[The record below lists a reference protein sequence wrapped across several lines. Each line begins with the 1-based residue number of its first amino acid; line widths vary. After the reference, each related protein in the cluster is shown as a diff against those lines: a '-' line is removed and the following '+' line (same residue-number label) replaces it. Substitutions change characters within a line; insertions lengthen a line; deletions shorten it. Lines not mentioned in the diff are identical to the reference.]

1 MSRIFPT
8 IDLGADVLEGE
19 RSMQEEALN
28 RKSQKMTAGVARTPN
43 RAMLRA
49 IGFEDADFNKPII
62 GLASAGAEVSPCNI
76 HLDDLAAVAKDALKS
91 FGGAPLK
98 FNTFVVTDG
107 MAMGHEGMKCSL
119 VSRDVIADTIEL
131 VARGHQMDALFG
143 IGGCDKT
150 IPGTVMPMA
159 RLNLPSLFVYG
170 GTILPGDH
178 RGNPVDIVSAFEA
191 VGAYSKG
198 LIDEEERYGIECNA
212 CPGPGACGGMY
223 TANTMAAAME
233 AIGMSLPGS
242 ASIPAV
248 DPRKREDL
256 VRAGEALLEL
266 IRTPILPRDIMTRRA
281 FENAIRVVMAVGGST
296 NAVLHLLALA
306 REGEVNLDILDFNG
320 FFDSTPILCDMKP
333 AGRFVMSDLDRAG
346 GLPVVMKMLLERGLL
361 HGDCL
366 TVTGKTVAENLRD
379 VSVDLEG
386 QEVIKSFDDPV
397 KANGPIV
404 VLRGN
409 LASEGAV
416 LKTCGL
422 REVFHIGPARVFEN
436 EENALQAILDGR
448 IQSGDT
454 VVIRY
459 EGPKGGP
466 GMREMLS
473 PTAAIAGAGMAKEVA
488 LITDGRF
495 SGGSHGM
502 VVGHVA
508 PEAQEGGTIAL
519 LKNGD
524 LITIDSRKKLL
535 SVDLSEREIDRR
547 RAAWKPPPI
556 SYTTGALA
564 KYARLVSTASRGA
577 VTH

>member
-1 MSRIFPT
+1 MARRQI
-8 IDLGADVLEGE
+8 
-19 RSMQEEALN
+19 LN
-28 RKSQKMTAGVARTPN
+28 RQSREMTEGVARTPN
-43 RAMLRA
+43 RAMMRA
-49 IGFEDADFNKPII
+49 IGFQDDDFHKPIV
-62 GLASAGAEVSPCNI
+62 GLASAGAEVSPCNV
-76 HLDDLAAVAKDALKS
+76 HHDDLAAMAKEALKQS
-91 FGGAPLK
+91 GCAPLK

-131 VARGHQMDALFG
+131 VVRGHRMDAIFG

-150 IPGTVMPMA
+150 IPGTLMPMA
-159 RLNLPSLFVYG
+159 RLDLPSIFVYG
-170 GTILPGDH
+170 GTILPGEY
-178 RGNPVDIVSAFEA
+178 RGRAVDIVSAFEA
-191 VGAYSKG
+191 VGAHSKG
-198 LIDEEERYGIECNA
+198 LIDEEERYGIECAA

-223 TANTMAAAME
+223 TANTMATAAE
-233 AIGMSLPGS
+233 AMGMSLPGS

-248 DPRKREDL
+248 DPRKSDDL
-256 VRAGEALLEL
+256 ARAGAALMEL
-266 IRTPILPRDIMTRRA
+266 IRKPILPRQIMTRKA

-306 REGEVNLDILDFNG
+306 READVELDILDFND

-333 AGRFVMSDLDRAG
+333 AGRFVMSDLDRVG
-346 GLPVVMKMLLERGLL
+346 GIPVVMKMLLDRGML
-361 HGDCL
+361 HGECL
-366 TVTGKTVAENLRD
+366 TVSGKSVADNLKD
-379 VSVDLEG
+379 VLIDLRG
-386 QEVIKSFDDPV
+386 QEVIRPFDDPV
-397 KANGPIV
+397 KRNGPIV
-404 VLRGN
+404 ILRGN
-409 LASEGAV
+409 LAPEGAV

-422 REVFHIGPARVFEN
+422 QEVVHTGPARVFEN
-436 EENALQAILDGR
+436 EESALEAILAGR
-448 IQSGDT
+448 IVAGDT

-459 EGPKGGP
+459 EGPRGGP

-508 PEAQEGGTIAL
+508 PEAQEGGTIGL
-519 LKNGD
+519 LHDGD

-535 SVDLSEREIDRR
+535 SVDLSDRELERRKSQWN
-547 RAAWKPPPI
+547 APPI
-556 SYTTGALA
+556 SYSAGALA
-564 KYARLVSTASRGA
+564 KYARLVSSASRGA

>member
-1 MSRIFPT
+1 
-8 IDLGADVLEGE
+8 
-19 RSMQEEALN
+19 
-28 RKSQKMTAGVARTPN
+28 
-43 RAMLRA
+43 
-49 IGFEDADFNKPII
+49 
-62 GLASAGAEVSPCNI
+62 
-76 HLDDLAAVAKDALKS
+76 
-91 FGGAPLK
+91 
-98 FNTFVVTDG
+98 
-107 MAMGHEGMKCSL
+107 
-119 VSRDVIADTIEL
+119 
-131 VARGHQMDALFG
+131 
-143 IGGCDKT
+143 
-150 IPGTVMPMA
+150 
-159 RLNLPSLFVYG
+159 
-170 GTILPGDH
+170 
-178 RGNPVDIVSAFEA
+178 
-191 VGAYSKG
+191 
-198 LIDEEERYGIECNA
+198 
-212 CPGPGACGGMY
+212 
-223 TANTMAAAME
+223 
-233 AIGMSLPGS
+233 
-242 ASIPAV
+242 V
-248 DPRKREDL
+248 DPRKRSDL
-256 VRAGEALLEL
+256 VRAGEALLQL
-266 IRTPILPRDIMTRRA
+266 IRKAILPREIMTRRA

-306 REGEVNLDILDFNG
+306 REAEVGLDILDFNG

-333 AGRFVMSDLDRAG
+333 AGRFVMSDLDRVG
-346 GLPVVMKMLLERGLL
+346 GVPVVMKMLLERGLL

-379 VSVDLEG
+379 VVVDFKG
-386 QEVIKSFDDPV
+386 QEVIKPFDDPV

-422 REVFHIGPARVFEN
+422 QEVVHTGPARVFEN
-436 EENALQAILDGR
+436 EEGALQAILDGR
-448 IQSGDT
+448 ITSGDT

-519 LKNGD
+519 LRDGD
-524 LITIDSRKKLL
+524 VITIDSSKKLL
-535 SVDLSEREIDRR
+535 SVDLSEQEIDRR
-547 RAAWKPPPI
+547 RAAWKAPPS
-556 SYTTGALA
+556 SYTTGVLA

>member
-1 MSRIFPT
+1 
-8 IDLGADVLEGE
+8 
-19 RSMQEEALN
+19 
-28 RKSQKMTAGVARTPN
+28 
-43 RAMLRA
+43 
-49 IGFEDADFNKPII
+49 
-62 GLASAGAEVSPCNI
+62 
-76 HLDDLAAVAKDALKS
+76 
-91 FGGAPLK
+91 
-98 FNTFVVTDG
+98 
-107 MAMGHEGMKCSL
+107 
-119 VSRDVIADTIEL
+119 
-131 VARGHQMDALFG
+131 
-143 IGGCDKT
+143 
-150 IPGTVMPMA
+150 
-159 RLNLPSLFVYG
+159 
-170 GTILPGDH
+170 
-178 RGNPVDIVSAFEA
+178 
-191 VGAYSKG
+191 
-198 LIDEEERYGIECNA
+198 
-212 CPGPGACGGMY
+212 
-223 TANTMAAAME
+223 
-233 AIGMSLPGS
+233 
-242 ASIPAV
+242 
-248 DPRKREDL
+248 
-256 VRAGEALLEL
+256 
-266 IRTPILPRDIMTRRA
+266 
-281 FENAIRVVMAVGGST
+281 
-296 NAVLHLLALA
+296 
-306 REGEVNLDILDFNG
+306 
-320 FFDSTPILCDMKP
+320 MKP